1 MKRLLSAAMI
11 VAAFS
16 FVGAVTASA
25 DSMAASSTTPVIT
38 STDVN
43 GDQAWVGKST
53 VDLLVNL
60 GTPTY
65 TDMLPGGETIV
76 YVKHMGVGSNTSVN
90 VVRQFDVDANG
101 KITAVRDSQS

>member
-1 MKRLLSAAMI
+1 MKRLIIAAMI

-25 DSMAASSTTPVIT
+25 DSMAAPAATSVTVSSDMNP
-38 STDVN
+38 DH
-43 GDQAWVGKST
+43 AWVGKST

-60 GTPTY
+60 GVPTY
-65 TDMLPGGETIV
+65 TDQRSSGETIT
-76 YVKHMGVGSNTSVN
+76 YVTHQGVGSNTSVN
-90 VVRQFDVDANG
+90 VIRQFDVDSSG